1 MAEQKTALKTARSY
15 DLATPRSFR
24 QTPRWQ
30 DSVGAPWPP
39 FTPRAT
45 ESKANQALVRQSYNQ
60 GSQTDRGMHKE
71 DAGTQD
77 NLTAGGLPVHTS
89 RPHTSVY
96 TNPHTVVCR
105 PSQPAGG
112 RGCWQTRGLFATSL
126 TVHTFAICLHHARIH
141 PYTHTAVCIH
151 DACTRHGITC

>member
-15 DLATPRSFR
+15 ELATPRSFR

-45 ESKANQALVRQSYNQ
+45 ESEANQALVRQSYNQ
-60 GSQTDRGMHKE
+60 DSQTDRSMHKE

-77 NLTAGGLPVHTS
+77 ELTAGGLPVHTS
-89 RPHTSVY
+89 RPHTVDSLRV
-96 TNPHTVVCR
+96 P
-105 PSQPAGG
+105 QPKTPRLLLRQAMEQVKVG
-112 RGCWQTRGLFATSL
+112 
-126 TVHTFAICLHHARIH
+126 
-141 PYTHTAVCIH
+141 P
-151 DACTRHGITC
+151 

>member
-45 ESKANQALVRQSYNQ
+45 ESEGNQALVGQSYNQ
-60 GSQTDRGMHKE
+60 GSQTDRGMRKE

-77 NLTAGGLPVHTS
+77 NLTAGGLPMQTS
-89 RPHTSVY
+89 RPQTSAVDSLRV
-96 TNPHTVVCR
+96 P
-105 PSQPAGG
+105 QPKTPRLLLRQAMEQVKVG
-112 RGCWQTRGLFATSL
+112 
-126 TVHTFAICLHHARIH
+126 
-141 PYTHTAVCIH
+141 P
-151 DACTRHGITC
+151 

>member
-15 DLATPRSFR
+15 ELATPRSFR

-45 ESKANQALVRQSYNQ
+45 ESEANQALVRQSYNQ
-60 GSQTDRGMHKE
+60 DSQTDRSMHKE

-77 NLTAGGLPVHTS
+77 ELTAGGLPVHTG
-89 RPHTSVY
+89 RPHTVDSLRV
-96 TNPHTVVCR
+96 P
-105 PSQPAGG
+105 QPKTPRLLLRQAMEQVKVG
-112 RGCWQTRGLFATSL
+112 
-126 TVHTFAICLHHARIH
+126 
-141 PYTHTAVCIH
+141 P
-151 DACTRHGITC
+151 